1 MDSQTKSP
9 AGVYG
14 GRVVLII
21 GDQGLTPYDEALNE
35 VVNEYLNE
43 ALNDHLVNDEKQL
56 NLSAFF

>member
-1 MDSQTKSP
+1 M
-9 AGVYG
+9 VE

-21 GDQGLTPYDEALNE
+21 GDQGLTPYG
-35 VVNEYLNE
+35 E